1 MADEQAQGDSLTDR
15 KRRRAKEA
23 IRRAALDLFSERGF
37 DAVSVTDIAERA
49 EVGRTTFFRYF
60 GDKQEVMFSEPA
72 EAVAEASE
80 APPAPAERIGSSM
93 AAALAAARR
102 LVVGYVEGITA
113 DPDAYKRHQ
122 ELVSSHPEL
131 YARSLV
137 KQRRYADA
145 LTDRLQSWGA
155 TPSTA
160 RQAAEIGLACF
171 HAGQAAAQDDPRTLA
186 RHIERAFD
194 RLRSLPAGPAGRT
207 AALRSARNPQPTPPR
222 PPRMPP
228 RLVGVNGE
236 PERPSRNPPRG

>member
-1 MADEQAQGDSLTDR
+1 MAGEQAQGGSLTDR

-23 IRRAALDLFSERGF
+23 IRRAALELFSERGF

-60 GDKQEVMFSEPA
+60 GDKQEVLFSDPA
-72 EAVAEASE
+72 EAPGAA
-80 APPAPAERIGSSM
+80 AGGPAEPIGSSM

-102 LVVGYVEGITA
+102 LVVGYVQAITA
-113 DPDAYKRHQ
+113 DPLAYQRHQ

-137 KQRRYADA
+137 KQRHHADE
-145 LTDRLQSWGA
+145 LTRRLQSWGA
-155 TPSTA
+155 VPSTA

-171 HAGQAAAQDDPRTLA
+171 YTGQATAHDNPAILA

-194 RLRSLPAGPAGRT
+194 QIQG
-207 AALRSARNPQPTPPR
+207 
-222 PPRMPP
+222 
-228 RLVGVNGE
+228 
-236 PERPSRNPPRG
+236 

>member
-1 MADEQAQGDSLTDR
+1 MADKQAPGDSLTDR
-15 KRRRAKEA
+15 KRRRAKDA

-60 GDKQEVMFSEPA
+60 GDKQEVLFSDAA
-72 EAVAEASE
+72 EAIDD
-80 APPAPAERIGSSM
+80 APKSPAAPAERIGSSM
-93 AAALAAARR
+93 TAALAAAKR
-102 LVVGYVEGITA
+102 LVIGYVEGITA
-113 DPDAYKRHQ
+113 DPGAYQRHQ
-122 ELVSSHPEL
+122 ELVASHPDL

-145 LTDRLQSWGA
+145 LTSRLQSWGA

-171 HAGQAAAQDDPRTLA
+171 YAGQAAAHDNPRTLV

-194 RLRSLPAGPAGRT
+194 QLRS
-207 AALRSARNPQPTPPR
+207 
-222 PPRMPP
+222 
-228 RLVGVNGE
+228 
-236 PERPSRNPPRG
+236 